1 MGFGDWFRG
10 LAWDKL
16 SAALEFRR
24 RRAVGKAGEGEGKGN
39 GMGEH
44 ACGLLC
50 LEACISLLQTEILGQ
65 VLRRVAV
72 EQSLVLQVRPFRV
85 MIPTDWSGTG
95 QGSC

>member
-50 LEACISLLQTEILGQ
+50 LEACISLLQTGILGQ
-65 VLRRVAV
+65 V
-72 EQSLVLQVRPFRV
+72 SLEGFSRTVISSPGVPF
-85 MIPTDWSGTG
+85 
-95 QGSC
+95 QGHGLY